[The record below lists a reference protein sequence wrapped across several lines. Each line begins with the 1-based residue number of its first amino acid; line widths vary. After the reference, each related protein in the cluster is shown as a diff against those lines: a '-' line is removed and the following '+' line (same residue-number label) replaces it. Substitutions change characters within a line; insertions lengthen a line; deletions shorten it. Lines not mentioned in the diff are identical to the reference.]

1 VGVILDTSLLV
12 AFERGAVDLDPFIHG
27 RTREPFGISVITASE
42 LLHGV
47 HRADTAKR
55 RIKRAAYVEKVLDEI
70 TVYSFDLAAARVY
83 ADVWARLQRQ
93 GVQIGAHDTMI
104 ASTALSLGFS
114 VATLDVRDYGRIEGL
129 AIEHVDGS

>member
-1 VGVILDTSLLV
+1 MGVILDTSLLI
-12 AFERGAVDLDPFIHG
+12 AFERDAVDLDPFIQG
-27 RTREPFGISVITASE
+27 RTKDPFGISVITASE

-47 HRADTAKR
+47 HGADTAKR

-70 TVYSFDLAAARVY
+70 TVYPFDLAAARVY

-93 GVQIGAHDTMI
+93 GVQIGVHDTMI

-129 AIEHVDGS
+129 AIEHLG

>member
-1 VGVILDTSLLV
+1 MGVILDTSLLI
-12 AFERGAVDLDPFIHG
+12 AFERDAVDLDPFIQG
-27 RTREPFGISVITASE
+27 RTKDPFGISVITASE

-70 TVYSFDLAAARVY
+70 TAVRVY

-93 GVQIGAHDTMI
+93 GVQIGVHDTMI

-129 AIEHVDGS
+129 AIEHLG